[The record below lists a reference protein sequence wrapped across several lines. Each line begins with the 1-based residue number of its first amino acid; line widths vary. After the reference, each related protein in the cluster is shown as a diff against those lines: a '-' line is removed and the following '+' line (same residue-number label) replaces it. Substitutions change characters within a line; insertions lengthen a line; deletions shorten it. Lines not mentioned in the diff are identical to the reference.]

1 MNKDKQNQKHYL
13 FWNIMQKLAIVTF
26 AGCVVYFFVSSGLFL
41 TTMSIKNI
49 ESMWGPE
56 RFLPHTLLI
65 LIGAVSS
72 LVMIFISTK
81 LKNKN

>member
-26 AGCVVYFFVSSGLFL
+26 FGCVAYLVVSSVLFR
-41 TTMSIKNI
+41 TTLSIKDI